1 MNEATMI
8 TPESTPTRIGVA
20 FCQILR
26 GLGLKVPVSRVTFF
40 LEALG
45 KVGLEDRDAVYWA
58 GRSTLVAD
66 PEEIGDFDRPSKSF
80 GSKDAHPILKS
91 SCRRS
96 QYRFPLMNQKT
107 ARSLP
112 RITRLH
118 QGLRSSFDIAP

>member
-1 MNEATMI
+1 MNDAITI

-66 PEEIGDFDRPSKSF
+66 PEEIGDFDRAF
-80 GSKDAHPILKS
+80 
-91 SCRRS
+91 
-96 QYRFPLMNQKT
+96 
-107 ARSLP
+107 
-112 RITRLH
+112 
-118 QGLRSSFDIAP
+118 